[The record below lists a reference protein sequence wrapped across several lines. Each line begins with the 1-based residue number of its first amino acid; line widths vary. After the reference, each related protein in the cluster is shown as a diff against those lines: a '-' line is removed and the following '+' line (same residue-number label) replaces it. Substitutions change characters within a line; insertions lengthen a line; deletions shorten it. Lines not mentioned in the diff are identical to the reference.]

1 MDKTQPPVDLWENTD
16 ADTLEGVYFQLLH
29 QALTENPEKA
39 RQITLAA
46 EISRKILDGREVVL

>member
-1 MDKTQPPVDLWENTD
+1 MLR
-16 ADTLEGVYFQLLH
+16 
-29 QALTENPEKA
+29 QALTENPEKT